1 LAGLS
6 DERRDG
12 DDARGEQGGKKVT
25 PYRRYRDALIVIS
38 LLAVPFFF
46 LRVSVRDP
54 KDVSSLDRAVMRI
67 SVPIQY
73 ASSTIARGL
82 SNLWGDYVYL
92 VEVKADNQR
101 LVYETARLRD
111 QVRRLEQEE
120 AENRRLKRLLALK
133 EPLPGDL
140 LTAQVIGKDLTEFFR
155 VATVTLDRSGREV
168 RLNMPVIAQDG
179 VVGKVSRI
187 AGDRVDVLLAVDASS
202 GIDVVDE
209 LTGARGFVRGT
220 GDQRRYACR
229 VEHMLRTDEVNEGD
243 RLMTSGVGRAFP
255 RGIPV
260 ARVSKVKKRDFGI
273 YQEVE
278 AIPTVDFSRLEEV
291 LILTSPPGDEPGIPN
306 RANR

>member
-1 LAGLS
+1 M
-6 DERRDG
+6 
-12 DDARGEQGGKKVT
+12 T
-25 PYRRYRDALIVIS
+25 PYRRIRDALIVIL

-54 KDVSSLDRAVMRI
+54 KEVNSLDRAVMRI

-73 ASSTIARGL
+73 ASSAIARGL

-111 QVRRLEQEE
+111 RVRRLEQEE
-120 AENRRLKRLLALK
+120 VENRRLKRLLGLK
-133 EPLPGDL
+133 ESVPGDL
-140 LTAQVIGKDLTEFFR
+140 LTAQVIGKDLTDFFR

-168 RLNMPVIAQDG
+168 RPNMPVIAQDG
-179 VVGKVSRI
+179 VVGKVLRI
-187 AGDRVDVLLAVDASS
+187 AGDRVDVLLAVDAGS

-229 VEHMLRTDEVNEGD
+229 VELMQRTDEVNVGD
-243 RLMTSGVGRAFP
+243 LLITSGVGRAFP

-260 ARVSKVKKRDFGI
+260 GRVSKVTKRDFGI
-273 YQEVE
+273 YQDVE

-291 LILTSPPGDEPGIPN
+291 LILTSPPSDEPVIPT

>member
-1 LAGLS
+1 
-6 DERRDG
+6 
-12 DDARGEQGGKKVT
+12 VT
-25 PYRRYRDALIVIS
+25 PYRRYRDALIVIL

-54 KDVSSLDRAVMRI
+54 KEVNSLDRAVMRI

-73 ASSTIARGL
+73 ASSAIARGI

-111 QVRRLEQEE
+111 RVRRLEQEE
-120 AENRRLKRLLALK
+120 VENRRLKRLLGLK
-133 EPLPGDL
+133 ESLPGDL
-140 LTAQVIGKDLTEFFR
+140 LTAQVIGKDLTDFFR

-168 RLNMPVIAQDG
+168 RKNMPVIAQEG

-187 AGDRVDVLLAVDASS
+187 AGDRVDVLLAVDADS

-209 LTGARGFVRGT
+209 LTGARGFIKGT
-220 GDQRRYACR
+220 GDQRRYACHI
-229 VEHMLRTDEVNEGD
+229 EYMQRTDEVNVGD
-243 RLMTSGVGRAFP
+243 LLTTSGVGRAFP

-260 ARVSKVKKRDFGI
+260 ARVSKVTKRDFGI
-273 YQEVE
+273 YQDVE

-291 LILTSPPGDEPGIPN
+291 LILTSPPGDEPAIPV

>member
-1 LAGLS
+1 
-6 DERRDG
+6 
-12 DDARGEQGGKKVT
+12 VT
-25 PYRRYRDALIVIS
+25 PYRRYRDALIVIL

-46 LRVSVRDP
+46 LRVSIRDP
-54 KDVSSLDRAVMRI
+54 KEVTSLDRAVMRI

-73 ASSTIARGL
+73 ASSAIARGL

-111 QVRRLEQEE
+111 RVRRLEQEE
-120 AENRRLKRLLALK
+120 VENRRLKRLLGLK

-140 LTAQVIGKDLTEFFR
+140 LTAQVIGKDLTDFFR
-155 VATVTLDRSGREV
+155 VSTVTLDRSGREV
-168 RLNMPVIAQDG
+168 RPNMPVIAQDG
-179 VVGKVSRI
+179 VVGKVLRI
-187 AGDRVDVLLAVDASS
+187 AGDRVDVLLAVDSGS

-229 VEHMLRTDEVNEGD
+229 VELMQRTDEVNVGD
-243 RLMTSGVGRAFP
+243 LLITSGVGRAFP

-260 ARVSKVKKRDFGI
+260 ARVTKVTKRDFGI

-278 AIPTVDFSRLEEV
+278 AVPTVDFSRLEEV
-291 LILTSPPGDEPGIPN
+291 LILASPPGDEPAILARPN
-306 RANR
+306 R